1 MKKTVSILL
10 VLCFC
15 LGFAACGASAKASST
30 TPSTDSPAASAAPSA
45 PAAPDAPAASAVPA
59 ASAAPTANVAAILQ
73 SVVDSLNEEEL
84 AQRTEEDPSVGV
96 FELGEDE
103 NTIVYKLAMDYFQ
116 YVIMMAQSDNTESLN
131 AYNRILDILP
141 NMWGSL
147 EKTLS
152 EAYPGLKVKVYLMS
166 DAYSSE
172 VAAVVENGEIVYD
185 VVNGVGTAP
194 KNVKPIIQPE
204 DLPPELQ
211 AELDE
216 LKNAL
221 NGEAPAEGTPAAG
234 TPAAGTPAPAANNG

>member
-30 TPSTDSPAASAAPSA
+30 TPATDSPAASAAPSA
-45 PAAPDAPAASAVPA
+45 PAASDAPAASAAPA
-59 ASAAPTANVAAILQ
+59 AATASAAPSMQ

-103 NTIVYKLAMDYFQ
+103 NTIIYKLAMDYFQ
-116 YVIMMAQSDNTESLN
+116 YVIIMAQNDNTESLN

-152 EAYPGLKVKVYLMS
+152 EAYPGLKVKVYLME
-166 DAYSSE
+166 DAYSSD

-185 VVNGVGTAP
+185 IVNGVGTAP
-194 KNVKPIIQPE
+194 KDVKPIIQPE

-216 LKNAL
+216 LKNSL
-221 NGEAPAEGTPAAG
+221 NGEAPAGETPAAG

>member
-15 LGFAACGASAKASST
+15 LGFAACGASAKASSN
-30 TPSTDSPAASAAPSA
+30 TPATDSPAASAAPSA
-45 PAAPDAPAASAVPA
+45 SVAPA
-59 ASAAPTANVAAILQ
+59 ASAAPASPTPSAAPSLQ
-73 SVVDSLNEEEL
+73 SLVDSLNEEEL

-103 NTIVYKLAMDYFQ
+103 NTIIYKLAMDYFQ
-116 YVIMMAQSDNTESLN
+116 YVIMMAQNGNAESLS

-152 EAYPGLKVKVYLMS
+152 EAHPGLRVLVYLME
-166 DAYSSE
+166 DAYSSD

-194 KNVKPIIQPE
+194 KNVKPIIAPE
-204 DLPPELQ
+204 ELPPEVQ
-211 AELDE
+211 AELDQ
-216 LKNAL
+216 LKDSL
-221 NGEAPAEGTPAAG
+221 NGEAPAGE
-234 TPAAGTPAPAANNG
+234 TPAPAASNG

>member
-30 TPSTDSPAASAAPSA
+30 TPATDSPAASAAPSA
-45 PAAPDAPAASAVPA
+45 PAPSDAPS

-185 VVNGVGTAP
+185 IVNGVGTAP
-194 KNVKPIIQPE
+194 KDVKPIIQPE

-211 AELDE
+211 AQLDE
-216 LKNAL
+216 IKNSL
-221 NGEAPAEGTPAAG
+221 NGEAPAGE

>member
-30 TPSTDSPAASAAPSA
+30 TPATDSPAASAAPSA
-45 PAAPDAPAASAVPA
+45 PAASDAPAASAAPA
-59 ASAAPTANVAAILQ
+59 AATANAAPSMQ

-103 NTIVYKLAMDYFQ
+103 NTIIYKLAMDYFQ
-116 YVIMMAQSDNTESLN
+116 YVIMMAQNGNAESLS

-152 EAYPGLKVKVYLMS
+152 EAHPGLRVLVYLME
-166 DAYSSE
+166 DAYSSD

-194 KNVKPIIQPE
+194 KNVKPIIAPE
-204 DLPPELQ
+204 ELPPEVQ
-211 AELDE
+211 AELDQ
-216 LKNAL
+216 LKDSL
-221 NGEAPAEGTPAAG
+221 NGEAPAGE
-234 TPAAGTPAPAANNG
+234 TPAPAASNG

>member
-15 LGFAACGASAKASST
+15 LGFAACGASANASST
-30 TPSTDSPAASAAPSA
+30 TPATDSPAASAAPSA
-45 PAAPDAPAASAVPA
+45 PAASDAPAASAAPA
-59 ASAAPTANVAAILQ
+59 AATASAAPSMQ

-103 NTIVYKLAMDYFQ
+103 NTIIYKLAMDYFQ
-116 YVIMMAQSDNTESLN
+116 YVIIMAQNDNTESLN

-152 EAYPGLKVKVYLMS
+152 EAYPGLKVKVYLME
-166 DAYSSE
+166 DAYSSD

-185 VVNGVGTAP
+185 IVNGVGTAP
-194 KNVKPIIQPE
+194 KDVKPIIQPE

-216 LKNAL
+216 LKNSL
-221 NGEAPAEGTPAAG
+221 NGEAPAGETPAAG

>member
-15 LGFAACGASAKASST
+15 LGFAACGASAKASSN
-30 TPSTDSPAASAAPSA
+30 TPATDSPAASAAPSA
-45 PAAPDAPAASAVPA
+45 SVAPA
-59 ASAAPTANVAAILQ
+59 ASAAPASPTPSAAPSLQ
-73 SVVDSLNEEEL
+73 SLVDSLNEEEL

-103 NTIVYKLAMDYFQ
+103 NTIIYKLAMDYFQ
-116 YVIMMAQSDNTESLN
+116 YVIMMAQNGNAESLS

-147 EKTLS
+147 EQTLS
-152 EAYPGLKVKVYLMS
+152 EAHPGLRVLVYLME
-166 DAYSSE
+166 DAYSSD

-194 KNVKPIIQPE
+194 KNVKPIITPE
-204 DLPPELQ
+204 ELTPELQ
-211 AELDE
+211 AELDQ
-216 LKNAL
+216 LKDSL
-221 NGEAPAEGTPAAG
+221 SGEAPAGE
-234 TPAAGTPAPAANNG
+234 TPAPAASNG

>member
-30 TPSTDSPAASAAPSA
+30 TPATDSPAASAAPSA
-45 PAAPDAPAASAVPA
+45 PAASDAPAASAAPA
-59 ASAAPTANVAAILQ
+59 AATASAAPSMQ

-103 NTIVYKLAMDYFQ
+103 NTIIYKLAMDYFQ
-116 YVIMMAQSDNTESLN
+116 YVIIMAQNDNTESLN

-152 EAYPGLKVKVYLMS
+152 EAYPGLKVKVYLME
-166 DAYSSE
+166 DAYSSD

-185 VVNGVGTAP
+185 IVNGVGTAP
-194 KNVKPIIQPE
+194 KDVKPIIQPE

-216 LKNAL
+216 LKNSL
-221 NGEAPAEGTPAAG
+221 NGEAPAGETPAAE

>member
-30 TPSTDSPAASAAPSA
+30 TPATDSPAASAAPSA
-45 PAAPDAPAASAVPA
+45 PAASDAPAASAAPA
-59 ASAAPTANVAAILQ
+59 AATASAAPSMQ

-103 NTIVYKLAMDYFQ
+103 NTIIYKLAMDYFQ
-116 YVIMMAQSDNTESLN
+116 YVIIMAQNDNTESLN

-152 EAYPGLKVKVYLMS
+152 EAYPGLKVKVYLME
-166 DAYSSE
+166 DAYSSD

-185 VVNGVGTAP
+185 IVNGVGTAP
-194 KNVKPIIQPE
+194 KDVKPIIQPE

-216 LKNAL
+216 LKNSL
-221 NGEAPAEGTPAAG
+221 NGEAPAGE